1 MMSPSKSKTT
11 ACNVNSAPNYPEA
24 MGSTSKDSRRW
35 VPHAE
40 PIASGSRVRNLL
52 PRVGVGSGP
61 VGEGGDTAGDGG
73 LAGLDVDRVAV
84 AGGGVGGYR
93 AVAGDGRPHR
103 YRTEHLPEMSNR
115 GGLPESRND
124 STGRRCP
131 SLRCREEPK
140 T

>member
-61 VGEGGDTAGDGG
+61 VGEGGDEAGDGV
-73 LAGLDVDRVAV
+73 LAGLDVDREAV
-84 AGGGVGGYR
+84 GAGGVGGDR
-93 AVAGDGRPHR
+93 ADAGD
-103 YRTEHLPEMSNR
+103 
-115 GGLPESRND
+115 
-124 STGRRCP
+124 RRRQTRKRVVEGK
-131 SLRCREEPK
+131 SV
-140 T
+140 

>member
-61 VGEGGDTAGDGG
+61 VGEGGDEAGDGV
-73 LAGLDVDRVAV
+73 LAGLDVDREAV
-84 AGGGVGGYR
+84 GAGGSEEHTSELQSLMRISY
-93 AVAGDGRPHR
+93 AVFCLKKKKH
-103 YRTEHLPEMSNR
+103 TEYYDVE
-115 GGLPESRND
+115 
-124 STGRRCP
+124 
-131 SLRCREEPK
+131 
-140 T
+140 